1 MKITLSWSIA
11 FIKEMQEI
19 KQKLEKL
26 WHSIKMPEKAFKLDS
41 WELVTE
47 KKYLEIMDNED
58 NFKKFKNKIML
69 DFYEEKIK
77 WCDAVLVIN
86 PEKNWQEGYIWA
98 NTFLEMW
105 WAFFLN
111 KKIFILNDFWKNKY
125 KEEIDAMYPV
135 IINNDLEK
143 IKL

>member
-1 MKITLSWSIA
+1 MKITLSGSIA

-26 WHSIKMPEKAFKLDS
+26 GHSIKMPEKAFKLDS
-41 WELVTE
+41 GELVTE

-86 PEKNWQEGYIWA
+86 PEKNGQEGYIGA
-98 NTFLEMW
+98 NTFLEMGG
-105 WAFFLN
+105 AFFLN
-111 KKIFILNDFWKNKY
+111 KKIFILNDFGKNKY